1 MLLPQDFT
9 FMTKAVALAKRGLY
23 TTMPNPRVGCLLARD
38 DVEVASAWHAVAGD
52 GHAEALALQSAV
64 DAGQVTAG
72 LTAYVTL
79 EPCSHT
85 GKTGPCA
92 DALIAAGVRRVVYG
106 MQDPNPQVSGRGLE
120 KLVAAGIEVAGPCL
134 ESECRALN
142 PGFIMRMQQGRPLV
156 RCKLAMSLDGRTAMA
171 SGDSQWITSADARS
185 DVQRLRARSC
195 AIVTGIGSILQDDSS
210 LTLRV
215 EELRTKNSEQVA
227 ERQPWRVILDSNQR
241 LPIDSKVLQ
250 YRADKTCV
258 VSAGDTARPEID
270 ALGATQC
277 HFGSDLTDKI
287 DLDKLLNWLV
297 EQQCNEVLVEA
308 GSELAGAFLKAG
320 LLDEIIIYMA
330 PKLMGSTARPLF
342 DLPLEHMTQQVPLQ
356 IVDVRAVGCDWRITV
371 QPDVTH
377 S

>member
-134 ESECRALN
+134 EVECRALN